1 VPSIALTF
9 DDGPSRWTEPLLD
22 VLAKH
27 GAQGTFFV
35 VGSIASAR
43 ADLLRRMV
51 DEGHE
56 VGNHTWSHPA
66 LARDC
71 DDERVRSELQRTT
84 NLLIELAGVRPTLF
98 RAPHYDVDERVEAI
112 AAEVGLRHVRGD
124 IAPPDWHPGWTARLS
139 ITFVLQQIHGG
150 SIVGLHDGVPP
161 TEAEEGLSRQLTVDA
176 VAGIVPALQERG
188 IDCVA
193 ASELLDTA

>member
-1 VPSIALTF
+1 MPSVALTF

-22 VLAKH
+22 VLANH
-27 GAQGTFFV
+27 GAHGTFFV
-35 VGSIASAR
+35 VGSVASAR

-51 DEGHE
+51 DERHE

-71 DDERVRSELQRTT
+71 DDEQVRSELQQT
-84 NLLIELAGVRPTLF
+84 NDLLTELTGVRPSLF
-98 RAPHYDVDERVEAI
+98 RAPHYDVDERVKTI

-124 IAPPDWHPGWTARLS
+124 IAPPDWHAGWTARLS
-139 ITFVLQQIHGG
+139 ITFVLQQVQGG

-161 TEAEEGLSRQLTVDA
+161 AEAGEGLSRQLTVDA
-176 VAGIVPALQERG
+176 VAAIVPALQARG

-193 ASELLDTA
+193 ASELLDAA